1 MKNSTEIKDTIIFI
15 ASKFSSSEEMDR
27 PIAFKKI
34 ELEKLKTLK
43 KYYTDIKNTLKN

>member
-15 ASKFSSSEEMDR
+15 ASKFSSSEEMD
-27 PIAFKKI
+27 IAFKKI
-34 ELEKLKTLK
+34 KLERLKTLK